1 MKKVVAIFTVLH
13 LASCPLAVDEALND
27 AIVACHFDEVDIKI
41 SRPDGYPCSPAR
53 CSEDGASY
61 TQRGSCF
68 DLGTRCEV
76 PKDPVLCA
84 PDEVCLETPYGG
96 NHTQAICIKK

>member
-1 MKKVVAIFTVLH
+1 MKKAVSIIAILL
-13 LASCPLAVDEALND
+13 LASCPTGVHTEKKSEKTS
-27 AIVACHFDEVDIKI
+27 CHFDELDIKI

-96 NHTQAICIKK
+96 NQTQAICIKK